1 MPNDNALSSFVLLIL
16 LTLSERFDQDNSG
29 TIDFDEY
36 LVLIQHWIEQD
47 EEQIYEAF
55 KVSAPF

>member
-1 MPNDNALSSFVLLIL
+1 MLISD
-16 LTLSERFDQDNSG
+16 LTMLITSDRFDQDNSG

-55 KVSAPF
+55 KVII